1 MHDRPPARRRAR
13 KRRRKV
19 YDDRKPDDEPKRRRR
34 KVYHDGKPDD
44 DRKREKRRLAQQRYR
59 RRFDDGR
66 FTVTVEIDGAVV
78 EMLIASRWLGPGECD
93 DRKKVA
99 TAIAAMLAEAARR

>member
-1 MHDRPPARRRAR
+1 MHDPRPPSRAR

-19 YDDRKPDDEPKRRRR
+19 YDDRKPDDEQ
-34 KVYHDGKPDD
+34 VYHDGKPDD

-93 DRKKVA
+93 DREKIAKA
-99 TAIAAMLAEAARR
+99 LAAMVAEAARR